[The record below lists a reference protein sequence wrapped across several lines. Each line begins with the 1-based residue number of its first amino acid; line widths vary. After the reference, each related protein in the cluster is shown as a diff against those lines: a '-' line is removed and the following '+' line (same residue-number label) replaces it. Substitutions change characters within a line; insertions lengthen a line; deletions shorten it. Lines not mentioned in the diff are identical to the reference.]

1 MGESKSE
8 TEKSPDE
15 VLRRALNTLPKPK
28 QESVKQKDKPK
39 KEKAA
44 KWGGL
49 VALLFS
55 ISHEGACLLLK

>member
-8 TEKSPDE
+8 TEKSRDE

-39 KEKAA
+39 KENPAR
-44 KWGGL
+44 
-49 VALLFS
+49 
-55 ISHEGACLLLK
+55 